1 MHIHVAGY
9 HDPSPGRARFPVL
22 IAAWLLIAATV
33 LIGVGLTEAAHAQA
47 DPGTMPSF
55 TLSSKE
61 PGQLVIN
68 WGTPDPA
75 PTDYR
80 LRWANAS
87 LDYLSYSD
95 ENEADRGNLHPAGG
109 ATQVTLNDLTPG
121 ETYKVQLRARYYNS
135 DRSVHERSGPWT
147 AEATQRVKDHPPA
160 APTGLTAS
168 LVAHDSLTLTWDN
181 PQDGSITGYRIMR
194 GTDAG
199 SLSAIEDDTGSAGTE
214 YTDTTVAAETTYH
227 YAVLALS
234 QDSAGSQSAAISVT
248 TPAAPGPAAPTGL
261 TASRI
266 GHDSVTLAWDDP
278 GDASITGYRV
288 MRGSDAGSLSAIE
301 DDTGSAG
308 TEYTDTTVAAGTT
321 YHYAVLAL
329 SENGAGAQS
338 APISVTT
345 PAAPG
350 PSAPTG
356 LTASRVGHDS
366 LTLTWDNLQDAN
378 ITGYR
383 IMRGT
388 DVGSLSTIEANTEN
402 AGTEYTDTTVAAE
415 TTYHYAVLALSQ
427 GGAGAQS
434 AAISVTT
441 PEPAAAGAITGL
453 SLTSSAAG
461 ELTMNWETP
470 DPEPSDYRVSWAP
483 ADQGY
488 LGWRDANEAQRGNA
502 YPGGRET
509 SLTLRG
515 LPPGAEYKVQMRARY
530 FNDGDTSPQWSG
542 PWQEAIATL
551 SGRPKGSR
559 ELLWSQTMT
568 VEELDSGW
576 PVINQGFRAGHNN
589 PYNPWRVVLPDGTIL
604 RVVVLASAGAG
615 GPFYWSVLPEGTTGY
630 DHALVLVVDEEE
642 FAFADAMIVAGSPL
656 GRPYVWPEGGQDWT
670 AGESVELQLYHLPG
684 APEATLPRVEQP
696 GRITGVTLVPTE
708 TGELTVAW
716 DAPANA
722 ATANVLDYPVYLK
735 REAGDW
741 SAAERRVF
749 TPTGE
754 PGERLGVAYSGLEPG
769 VEYRAGV
776 YARNVVALGAF
787 GNSKPV
793 PAPERTPATLSSMSL
808 TGTSELHFA
817 PHQAGYLV
825 RVDPGVTQTT
835 VRHETAEAGATSEV
849 MVVRTDGPL
858 EADTE
863 DGDPNSAGHQAR
875 LSSNGDTA
883 VLVRVTSADG
893 VRQEMFGAILDQ
905 SANAPVSSKDEAG
918 LRARSDA
925 STLKRPPAGTY
936 TLTLSYGDQS
946 FEISSSKH
954 RYRAT
959 VPHDVGQVTVTA
971 TVPYGSSGLMPLG
984 DADYSMPG
992 LQVNLQASHPGG
1004 RPVQTA
1010 FVVVITQPQPLYI
1023 WCKLVFITVTRPPPT
1038 ETDATL
1044 KSLELTGAEL
1054 SRSFLYD
1061 FLDYTASASHDT
1073 GTGTI
1078 AVAANQPGAT
1088 VAYDPVDADDTAD
1101 DYQRAL
1107 TAGDNNPV
1115 TITVTAPDGTT
1126 TQNYTVTINR
1136 AAPPSTDATL
1146 GSLAVADAT
1155 IRPSFQSG
1163 VTTYA
1168 ATVASRRSL
1177 VTLHLATGGDGATV
1191 AVNPPDANPDVEGW
1205 QIPVEIG
1212 ANTVTITVTAENGTT
1227 TGTYTL
1233 TVTRNSLQTESAP
1246 LGSLAVAGATLV
1258 PEFNAGVLSYAV
1270 LVGNDTAQVTLTAAG
1285 EEEGSGV
1292 AYDQTDQDAGTEG
1305 QQVSLAEGRNVVI
1318 ITVTSMDGM
1327 KTREYALT
1335 VFRTPTAADTEGFL
1349 QVDAGWRNFCGLRVD
1364 HTLACTSTASV
1375 MDLRQNIPEGVFE
1388 RVSVKRYVG
1397 CGLRADGSQQC
1408 WGDHA
1413 FGSTGVKTNDFSKS
1427 AEYGADICVL
1437 EEDGDILCHDPYYTL
1452 TLPAMVE
1459 GPVKA
1464 IGQTRRGVCAIRSD
1478 DLVRC
1483 WGYLV
1488 KLKTKPPFGS
1498 IDMPAAYRDTE
1509 FKFISGGYGQAC
1521 GIRMSDNAVRCWRWD
1536 ISMFW
1541 GTPYNTGIRTLPA
1554 PSGEFSFV
1562 DTGFSGVS
1570 CGVRVDGTV
1579 DCWDANGSII
1589 AASSNP
1595 PGETDI
1601 GYLSVTLEMPFFLI
1615 CGLRKDSQI
1624 KCWNPQHG
1632 VIGTGFPNDS
1642 PWRSNAQLLGMDLGG
1657 MALSTAFDRD
1667 VFTYTA
1673 SAANE
1678 VASVTVK
1685 PVLTNSLSFHAI
1697 YSDTGGAAGAD
1708 GVVALAEGANV
1719 IRVHVISA
1727 DRTASNTYTVTVT
1740 RAAD

>member
-33 LIGVGLTEAAHAQA
+33 LIGAGLTESAHAQA
-47 DPGTMPSF
+47 EPGTMPSF

-80 LRWANAS
+80 LRWANSS

-121 ETYKVQLRARYYNS
+121 ETYKVQLRARYYNA
-135 DRSVHERSGPWT
+135 DRSVHEWSGPWT
-147 AEATQRVKDHPPA
+147 AEATLRVKNHPPP

-168 LVAHDSLTLTWDN
+168 LVAHDSLTLAWDN
-181 PQDGSITGYRIMR
+181 PQDGSITGYRVLR

-199 SLSAIEDDTGSAGTE
+199 SLSTIEANTGNAGTEYTDTTVAAETTYHYAVLALSQVGDGAQSAAISVTTPAAPAPAAPTGLTASRVGHDSVTLAWDNPQDASITGYRIMRGSDAGSLSTIEANTGNAGTEYTDTTVAAETTYHYAVLALSQVGAGAQSTPISVTTPAAPGPAAPTGLTASRVGHDSVTLAWDNPQDASITGYRVLRGADAGSLSAIEANTGNAGTEYTDTTVAAETTYHYAVLALSQDGAGAQSAAISVTTPAAPGPAAPTGLTASRVGHDSVTLAWDNPQDASITGYRVLRGSDAGSLSAIEEDTGSAGTE

-234 QDSAGSQSAAISVT
+234 QVGD
-248 TPAAPGPAAPTGL
+248 GP
-261 TASRI
+261 
-266 GHDSVTLAWDDP
+266 
-278 GDASITGYRV
+278 
-288 MRGSDAGSLSAIE
+288 
-301 DDTGSAG
+301 
-308 TEYTDTTVAAGTT
+308 
-321 YHYAVLAL
+321 
-329 SENGAGAQS
+329 
-338 APISVTT
+338 
-345 PAAPG
+345 
-350 PSAPTG
+350 
-356 LTASRVGHDS
+356 
-366 LTLTWDNLQDAN
+366 
-378 ITGYR
+378 
-383 IMRGT
+383 
-388 DVGSLSTIEANTEN
+388 
-402 AGTEYTDTTVAAE
+402 
-415 TTYHYAVLALSQ
+415 
-427 GGAGAQS
+427 QS

-453 SLTSSAAG
+453 SLTGSADG
-461 ELTMNWETP
+461 ELTVNWETP
-470 DPEPSDYRVSWAP
+470 DPEPTDYRVSWAP

-509 SLTLRG
+509 SLTLTG
-515 LPPGAEYKVQMRARY
+515 LPPGAGYKVRMRARY

-542 PWQEAIATL
+542 PWQEATATL
-551 SGRPKGSR
+551 SGRPEGSR
-559 ELLWSQTMT
+559 ELLWSHTMT

-576 PVINQGFRAGHNN
+576 PVIGQGFNAGHNN
-589 PYNPWRVVLPDGTIL
+589 PYNPWRVVLPDGTTL
-604 RVVVLASAGAG
+604 RVVVLASTGAG
-615 GPFYWSVLPEGTTGY
+615 GPFYWSVLPQGTTDY
-630 DHALVLVVDEEE
+630 DHALVLVVGEQE

-684 APEATLPRVEQP
+684 APEATLPRVELP

-722 ATANVLDYPVYLK
+722 ETADLLDYQVYLK

-754 PGERLGVAYSGLEPG
+754 PGERLSVAYSGLEPG

-825 RVDPGVTQTT
+825 QVDPGVTQTT

-849 MVVRTDGPL
+849 MVVRTDETL
-858 EADTE
+858 KADTE
-863 DGDPNSAGHQAR
+863 DADPNTAGHQAR

-918 LRARSDA
+918 LRARTHA

-936 TLTLSYGDQS
+936 SLTLSYGDQS
-946 FEISSSKH
+946 FAISSSRH
-954 RYRAT
+954 RYTAT

-971 TVPYGSSGLMPLG
+971 TVPYGSSGLIPLG
-984 DADYSMPG
+984 DADYRLPG

-1010 FVVVITQPQPLYI
+1010 FVVLITQPQPLYT
-1023 WCKLVFITVTRPPPT
+1023 WCKLVFFTVTRPPPT

-1088 VAYDPVDADDTAD
+1088 VAYDPVDADGTAD
-1101 DYQRAL
+1101 DYQRGL
-1107 TAGDNNPV
+1107 TTGDNAV

-1136 AAPPSTDATL
+1136 AAPPSADTTL
-1146 GSLAVADAT
+1146 GSLAVTDAT
-1155 IRPSFQSG
+1155 IIPSFLAR
-1163 VTTYA
+1163 VKAYA

-1177 VTLHLATGGDGATV
+1177 VTLHLATGNDGATV

-1212 ANTVTITVTAENGTT
+1212 ANTVTITVTAEDGTT

-1233 TVTRNSLQTESAP
+1233 TVTRNSLETESAP
-1246 LGSLAVAGATLV
+1246 LGSLAVTGATLV
-1258 PEFNAGVLSYAV
+1258 PEFNADVLSYAA
-1270 LVGNDTAQVTLTAAG
+1270 LVNNDTAQVTLTAAG
-1285 EEEGSGV
+1285 AEEGSQV
-1292 AYDQTDQDAGTEG
+1292 AYDPTDQDAVTGG
-1305 QQVSLAEGRNVVI
+1305 HQVSLAEGRNVII

-1364 HTLACTSTASV
+1364 HTLACTSTDSV
-1375 MDLRQNIPEGVFE
+1375 MDLRQNLPEGVFE
-1388 RVSVKRYVG
+1388 RV
-1397 CGLRADGSQQC
+1397 
-1408 WGDHA
+1408 
-1413 FGSTGVKTNDFSKS
+1413 
-1427 AEYGADICVL
+1427 
-1437 EEDGDILCHDPYYTL
+1437 
-1452 TLPAMVE
+1452 
-1459 GPVKA
+1459 
-1464 IGQTRRGVCAIRSD
+1464 
-1478 DLVRC
+1478 
-1483 WGYLV
+1483 
-1488 KLKTKPPFGS
+1488 
-1498 IDMPAAYRDTE
+1498 
-1509 FKFISGGYGQAC
+1509 
-1521 GIRMSDNAVRCWRWD
+1521 
-1536 ISMFW
+1536 
-1541 GTPYNTGIRTLPA
+1541 
-1554 PSGEFSFV
+1554 
-1562 DTGFSGVS
+1562 
-1570 CGVRVDGTV
+1570 
-1579 DCWDANGSII
+1579 
-1589 AASSNP
+1589 
-1595 PGETDI
+1595 
-1601 GYLSVTLEMPFFLI
+1601 
-1615 CGLRKDSQI
+1615 
-1624 KCWNPQHG
+1624 
-1632 VIGTGFPNDS
+1632 
-1642 PWRSNAQLLGMDLGG
+1642 
-1657 MALSTAFDRD
+1657 
-1667 VFTYTA
+1667 
-1673 SAANE
+1673 
-1678 VASVTVK
+1678 
-1685 PVLTNSLSFHAI
+1685 
-1697 YSDTGGAAGAD
+1697 
-1708 GVVALAEGANV
+1708 
-1719 IRVHVISA
+1719 
-1727 DRTASNTYTVTVT
+1727 
-1740 RAAD
+1740 

>member
-33 LIGVGLTEAAHAQA
+33 LIVAGLTETAHAQA
-47 DPGTMPSF
+47 EPGTMPSF

-61 PGQLVIN
+61 AGQLVIN

-87 LDYLSYSD
+87 LGYLSYSD
-95 ENEADRGNLHPAGG
+95 ESEADRGNLHPAGG

-121 ETYKVQLRARYYNS
+121 ETYKVQLRARYYNA
-135 DRSVHERSGPWT
+135 DRSVHEWSGPWT
-147 AEATQRVKDHPPA
+147 PEATLRVKNHPPA

-168 LVAHDSLTLTWDN
+168 LVAHDSLTLAWDN
-181 PQDGSITGYRIMR
+181 PQDANITRYRIMR

-199 SLSAIEDDTGSAGTE
+199 SLSAIEEDTGSAGTE

-234 QDSAGSQSAAISVT
+234 QNGAGAQSAAISVT

-261 TASRI
+261 TASRV
-266 GHDSVTLAWDDP
+266 GHDSVTLAWDNP

-288 MRGSDAGSLSAIE
+288 LRGADAGSLSAIE
-301 DDTGSAG
+301 EDTGS
-308 TEYTDTTVAAGTT
+308 
-321 YHYAVLAL
+321 
-329 SENGAGAQS
+329 
-338 APISVTT
+338 
-345 PAAPG
+345 
-350 PSAPTG
+350 
-356 LTASRVGHDS
+356 
-366 LTLTWDNLQDAN
+366 
-378 ITGYR
+378 
-383 IMRGT
+383 
-388 DVGSLSTIEANTEN
+388 

-427 GGAGAQS
+427 NGAGAQS

-441 PEPAAAGAITGL
+441 PAAPGPAAPGPAAPTGLTASRVSHDSLTLTWDNPQDGNITGYRIMRGADTGSLSAIEEDTGSAGTEYTDTTVAAETTYHYAVLALRQDGAGAQSAAISVTTPAAPGPAAPTRLTASRVSHDSVTLAWDNPQDGSITGYRVLRGADAASLSAIEEDTGSAGTEYTDTTVAAETTYHYAVLALSQNGAGAQSAAISVTTLEPAAAGAITGL
-453 SLTSSAAG
+453 SLTSSASG
-461 ELTMNWETP
+461 ELTVNWETP
-470 DPEPSDYRVSWAP
+470 DPEPTDYRVSWAP

-509 SLTLRG
+509 SLTLTG
-515 LPPGAEYKVQMRARY
+515 LQPGAEYKVQMRARY

-542 PWQEAIATL
+542 PWQEATAAL
-551 SGRPKGSR
+551 SDRPERSR
-559 ELLWSQTMT
+559 ELLWSRTMT

-576 PVINQGFRAGHNN
+576 PVIHQGFSAGHNN
-589 PYNPWRVVLPDGTIL
+589 PYNPWRVVLPDATTL
-604 RVVVLASAGAG
+604 RVVVLASTGAG
-615 GPFYWSVLPEGTTGY
+615 GPFYWSVLPQGTTDY
-630 DHALVLVVDEEE
+630 DHALVLAVGEEE

-684 APEATLPRVEQP
+684 APEATLPRVELP

-722 ATANVLDYPVYLK
+722 ETADVLDYPVYLK
-735 REAGDW
+735 REAADW

-754 PGERLGVAYSGLEPG
+754 PGERLSVAYSGLEPG

-776 YARNVVALGAF
+776 YARNIVALGAF
-787 GNSKPV
+787 GYSKPV

-817 PHQAGYLV
+817 SHQAGYLV
-825 RVDPGVTQTT
+825 QVDPGVTQTT

-849 MVVRTDGPL
+849 MVVRTDETL
-858 EADTE
+858 KADTE
-863 DGDPNSAGHQAR
+863 DADPNTVGHQAR

-918 LRARSDA
+918 LRARTHT
-925 STLKRPPAGTY
+925 STLNRPPAGTY
-936 TLTLSYGDQS
+936 SLTLSYGEQS
-946 FEISSSKH
+946 FAISSSRH
-954 RYRAT
+954 RYTAT

-984 DADYSMPG
+984 DADYRLPG

-1010 FVVVITQPQPLYI
+1010 FVVVIRQPQPLYT
-1023 WCKLVFITVTRPPPT
+1023 WCRLVFFTITRPPPT

-1088 VAYDPVDADDTAD
+1088 VAYDPVDADGTAD
-1101 DYQRAL
+1101 DYQRGL
-1107 TAGDNNPV
+1107 TTGDNAV

-1136 AAPPSTDATL
+1136 AAPPSADATL

-1155 IRPSFQSG
+1155 LFPSFLDS
-1163 VTTYA
+1163 VEAYA

-1177 VTLHLATGGDGATV
+1177 VTLHLATGNDGATV

-1233 TVTRNSLQTESAP
+1233 TVNRNSLETESAP
-1246 LGSLAVAGATLV
+1246 LGSLSVAGATLV
-1258 PEFNAGVLSYAV
+1258 PEFNADVLSYAAV
-1270 LVGNDTAQVTLTAAG
+1270 VTNDTAQVTLTAAG
-1285 EEEGSGV
+1285 AEEGSQV
-1292 AYDQTDQDAGTEG
+1292 AYDPTDQDAGTTG
-1305 QQVSLAEGRNVVI
+1305 HQVSLAEGRNVII
-1318 ITVTSMDGM
+1318 ITVTSMDGT

-1335 VFRTPTAADTEGFL
+1335 VFRTPTAADTDGFL

-1375 MDLRQNIPEGVFE
+1375 MNLRQNMPEGIFE
-1388 RVSVKRYVG
+1388 RVSVKRYIG

-1452 TLPAMVE
+1452 AFPAMVE

-1498 IDMPAAYRDTE
+1498 IDMPVAYRDTK

-1521 GIRMSDNAVRCWRWD
+1521 GIRMSDDAVRCWR
-1536 ISMFW
+1536 
-1541 GTPYNTGIRTLPA
+1541 
-1554 PSGEFSFV
+1554 
-1562 DTGFSGVS
+1562 
-1570 CGVRVDGTV
+1570 
-1579 DCWDANGSII
+1579 
-1589 AASSNP
+1589 
-1595 PGETDI
+1595 
-1601 GYLSVTLEMPFFLI
+1601 
-1615 CGLRKDSQI
+1615 
-1624 KCWNPQHG
+1624 
-1632 VIGTGFPNDS
+1632 
-1642 PWRSNAQLLGMDLGG
+1642 
-1657 MALSTAFDRD
+1657 
-1667 VFTYTA
+1667 
-1673 SAANE
+1673 
-1678 VASVTVK
+1678 
-1685 PVLTNSLSFHAI
+1685 
-1697 YSDTGGAAGAD
+1697 
-1708 GVVALAEGANV
+1708 
-1719 IRVHVISA
+1719 
-1727 DRTASNTYTVTVT
+1727 
-1740 RAAD
+1740 